1 MKKYADVTP
10 QDFLKEIFPNVYLLR
25 GSIKIDPL
33 LQMNRNM
40 IVVRNGTELTI
51 VNAVR
56 LNNKNLEIL
65 DELGTVKN
73 IIRLGDFH
81 GLDDQFYI
89 DKYKADFWSQ
99 ENHDNYSN
107 LTPNKVI
114 NKTVKS
120 PIPKSLFF
128 VFESAKFPEAVLF
141 LQESKLLITTDS
153 IQYWDDW
160 NHISFLSKFILSLM
174 GFRLDLFIGGPWLK
188 KASIQKES
196 LKYDFENLLDL
207 DFTSLVAAHGNVL
220 KHSAKIKLEKVIFET
235 FK

>member
-25 GSIKIDPL
+25 GSIKIGPF

-40 IVVRNGTELTI
+40 IVVSNGTELTI

-107 LTPNKVI
+107 LTPNKFI

-128 VFESAKFPEAVLF
+128 VFESAKFPEAALF

-160 NHISFLSKFILSLM
+160 NHKLTKITNHAKKF
-174 GFRLDLFIGGPWLK
+174 F
-188 KASIQKES
+188 
-196 LKYDFENLLDL
+196 
-207 DFTSLVAAHGNVL
+207 
-220 KHSAKIKLEKVIFET
+220 
-235 FK
+235 

>member
-25 GSIKIDPL
+25 GSIKIGPF

-40 IVVRNGTELTI
+40 IVVSNGTELTI

-99 ENHDNYSN
+99 KNHDNYSN
-107 LTPNKVI
+107 LMPNKVI

-128 VFESAKFPEAVLF
+128 VFESAKFPEAALF

-160 NHISFLSKFILSLM
+160 NHISFLSKLILSLM

-188 KASIQKES
+188 KVSTQKES

-220 KHSAKIKLEKVIFET
+220 KYSAKIKLEKVIFET